1 MGFLLGAYGKLAAGS
16 RYRSLQA
23 RMMRIQ
29 SRIRRATRDVANM
42 EKMLDRNMKAELQN
56 LTNSSNATKAAYQ
69 NTMQTALYSSS
80 TGLYQAALSAY
91 YKDGAKDGYVFKP
104 DDTGK
109 NDITIKDSNVAQAM
123 MQQITQ
129 EQSKF
134 NTQVSSMT
142 AWMDQN
148 VSVMKQEIEN
158 RYEMLRDTMLEPL
171 KDEEDSLQLEKDTLE
186 SQIQVAKA
194 DYEACQ
200 KMEQADVKMLTPNYT
215 GGQG

>member
-29 SRIRRATRDVANM
+29 SKIRRATRDVANM
-42 EKMLDRNMKAELQN
+42 EKMLDRNMKRDLQSLQLN
-56 LTNSSNATKAAYQ
+56 ANATK
-69 NTMQTALYSSS
+69 
-80 TGLYQAALSAY
+80 GLYQQIMYGAMSPEVKAAQDALAQFQQTPKKEDGTPTLTNEQIAAY
-91 YKDGAKDGYVFKP
+91 
-104 DDTGK
+104 
-109 NDITIKDSNVAQAM
+109 S
-123 MQQITQ
+123 QQISSWQTTMNQ
-129 EQSKF
+129 QLSTASSGLDQQMAYQKEQ
-134 NTQVSSMT
+134 
-142 AWMDQN
+142 
-148 VSVMKQEIEN
+148 IEN
-158 RYEMLRDTMLEPL
+158 YYEMMRDQFLEPL

>member
-29 SRIRRATRDVANM
+29 SKIRRASRDVANM
-42 EKMLDRNMKAELQN
+42 EKMIDRQQKSMEQSITLQSSSAKQLYQGTMYAAMMAYKGDSGISVSEAMQKMQGGN
-56 LTNSSNATKAAYQ
+56 LSNEDIQK
-69 NTMQTALYSSS
+69 YSSIVS
-80 TGLYQAALSAY
+80 TAQSQYQQQISSMNSYCDTQAA
-91 YKDGAKDGYVFKP
+91 
-104 DDTGK
+104 
-109 NDITIKDSNVAQAM
+109 M
-123 MQQITQ
+123 
-129 EQSKF
+129 SKS
-134 NTQVSSMT
+134 Q
-142 AWMDQN
+142 
-148 VSVMKQEIEN
+148 IEN
-158 RYEMLRDTMLEPL
+158 YIENLRDTMLEPL

-200 KMEQADVKMLTPNYT
+200 KMEQSDVKMLTPNYT

>member
-29 SRIRRATRDVANM
+29 SKIRRATRDVANM
-42 EKMLDRNMKAELQN
+42 EKMIDRQQKSMEQQLTLQN
-56 LTNSSNATKAAYQ
+56 TVAK
-69 NTMQTALYSSS
+69 QTAQQVIMGTVMGGADILKAQEDLAKASVVGEDGKMVDPKLAATLSQQISSKQQEAS
-80 TGLYQAALSAY
+80 QYISQM
-91 YKDGAKDGYVFKP
+91 
-104 DDTGK
+104 
-109 NDITIKDSNVAQAM
+109 NAQADTQLALNK
-123 MQQITQ
+123 QQIENQ
-129 EQSKF
+129 IE
-134 NTQVSSMT
+134 M
-142 AWMDQN
+142 MRDQW
-148 VSVMKQEIEN
+148 
-158 RYEMLRDTMLEPL
+158 LEPL

>member
-29 SRIRRATRDVANM
+29 SKLRRATRDVANM
-42 EKMLDRNMKAELQN
+42 EKMIDRQQKSMEQGLTLQN
-56 LTNSSNATKAAYQ
+56 NQAKQLYQGAMYAAMLGTKNDEGISVQDAMTKMQGKDLSNEDIQRYSSIVSTAQSQFSQQISSMNAYCDT
-69 NTMQTALYSSS
+69 QTAMS
-80 TGLYQAALSAY
+80 
-91 YKDGAKDGYVFKP
+91 K
-104 DDTGK
+104 
-109 NDITIKDSNVAQAM
+109 
-123 MQQITQ
+123 QQI
-129 EQSKF
+129 E
-134 NTQVSSMT
+134 NY
-142 AWMDQN
+142 
-148 VSVMKQEIEN
+148 IEN
-158 RYEMLRDTMLEPL
+158 VRDTMLEPL

>member
-29 SRIRRATRDVANM
+29 SKIRRATRDVADM
-42 EKMLDRNMKAELQN
+42 EKLIDRRQKMMEQELQA
-56 LTNSSNATKAAYQ
+56 SSTATKALYQ
-69 NTMQTALYSSS
+69 QSMQNALYMSSTNLPDGTPINYGAAMQALVTGQVDGKEISNEQRAQYSSIVSQAQQSLTSQISQATAFVDTNTALNKSQ
-80 TGLYQAALSAY
+80 LENQ
-91 YKDGAKDGYVFKP
+91 
-104 DDTGK
+104 
-109 NDITIKDSNVAQAM
+109 IEM
-123 MQQITQ
+123 MR
-129 EQSKF
+129 
-134 NTQVSSMT
+134 
-142 AWMDQN
+142 DQ
-148 VSVMKQEIEN
+148 
-158 RYEMLRDTMLEPL
+158 LLEPL

-200 KMEQADVKMLTPNYT
+200 KMEQSDAQMMKPNYT

>member
-29 SRIRRATRDVANM
+29 SKIRRATRDVANM
-42 EKMLDRNMKAELQN
+42 EKMIDRQQKSMEQQ
-56 LTNSSNATKAAYQ
+56 LTLQ
-69 NTMQTALYSSS
+69 NTMAKQMYQNQMMGSMPQEYRDALATLQKDGVSNEDKSAAAAKVSQFQQTMSSQIS
-80 TGLYQAALSAY
+80 QMSSYADTQLALS
-91 YKDGAKDGYVFKP
+91 K
-104 DDTGK
+104 
-109 NDITIKDSNVAQAM
+109 
-123 MQQITQ
+123 QQI
-129 EQSKF
+129 E
-134 NTQVSSMT
+134 NQVEM
-142 AWMDQN
+142 MRDQ
-148 VSVMKQEIEN
+148 
-158 RYEMLRDTMLEPL
+158 LLEPL

-186 SQIQVAKA
+186 SQIQVAKT

>member
-29 SRIRRATRDVANM
+29 SKIRRATRDVANM
-42 EKMLDRNMKAELQN
+42 EKMIDRRQKMMEQELTLNNNMSKQM
-56 LTNSSNATKAAYQ
+56 YQ
-69 NTMQTALYSSS
+69 NMMVGSMQASKEYTDAMAIIAKGQSTDEAIRKTVSSDQLSAASQTLARLQSTSSQQISSMNSYADTNTALMKS
-80 TGLYQAALSAY
+80 
-91 YKDGAKDGYVFKP
+91 
-104 DDTGK
+104 
-109 NDITIKDSNVAQAM
+109 
-123 MQQITQ
+123 QI
-129 EQSKF
+129 E
-134 NTQVSSMT
+134 N
-142 AWMDQN
+142 
-148 VSVMKQEIEN
+148 EIE
-158 RYEMLRDTMLEPL
+158 YMRDTLLEPL

>member
-29 SRIRRATRDVANM
+29 SKIRRATRDVANM
-42 EKMLDRNMKAELQN
+42 EKMIDRQQKSMEQQ
-56 LTNSSNATKAAYQ
+56 LTLQ
-69 NTMQTALYSSS
+69 NTMSKQMYQTQMMGVLNTPGSDYAKAVEQLQKEGISNEERSAAAATVSQAQQMFSSQVS
-80 TGLYQAALSAY
+80 QMS
-91 YKDGAKDGYVFKP
+91 
-104 DDTGK
+104 
-109 NDITIKDSNVAQAM
+109 AQAD
-123 MQQITQ
+123 TQ
-129 EQSKF
+129 LAM
-134 NTQVSSMT
+134 N
-142 AWMDQN
+142 
-148 VSVMKQEIEN
+148 KQYIEN
-158 RYEMLRDTMLEPL
+158 QIEMMRDTMLEPL

>member
-29 SRIRRATRDVANM
+29 SKIRRATRDVANM
-42 EKMLDRNMKAELQN
+42 EKMLDRNMKRDLQS
-56 LTNSSNATKAAYQ
+56 LTLNANATK
-69 NTMQTALYSSS
+69 
-80 TGLYQAALSAY
+80 GLYQQIMYGAMTPEVLAAQQALSQFQANPKD
-91 YKDGAKDGYVFKP
+91 KDGNP
-104 DDTGK
+104 TL
-109 NDITIKDSNVAQAM
+109 SNE
-123 MQQITQ
+123 QIAAYSQ
-129 EQSKF
+129 
-134 NTQVSSMT
+134 QVSSWQSTMNQQLST
-142 AWMDQN
+142 ASTNLDQG
-148 VSVMKQEIEN
+148 VAYQKEQIEN
-158 RYEMLRDTMLEPL
+158 YYEQMRDQLLEPL

>member
-29 SRIRRATRDVANM
+29 SKIRRATRDVANM
-42 EKMLDRNMKAELQN
+42 EKMIDRQQKSMEQQ
-56 LTNSSNATKAAYQ
+56 LTLQ
-69 NTMQTALYSSS
+69 NTMAKQMYQTQMMSSMPQEYADALAKLQKTDISNEDKSAAAATVSQYQQTMSSQIS
-80 TGLYQAALSAY
+80 QMSSYA
-91 YKDGAKDGYVFKP
+91 
-104 DDTGK
+104 DT
-109 NDITIKDSNVAQAM
+109 QLAM
-123 MQQITQ
+123 NKQQI
-129 EQSKF
+129 E
-134 NTQVSSMT
+134 NQVEM
-142 AWMDQN
+142 MRDQ
-148 VSVMKQEIEN
+148 
-158 RYEMLRDTMLEPL
+158 LLEPL

-186 SQIQVAKA
+186 SQIQGAKA

>member
-29 SRIRRATRDVANM
+29 SKLRRATRDVANM
-42 EKMLDRNMKAELQN
+42 EKFIDRRQKSMEQQVTQQNAVAKNMYQGQMYQAMNNTAIDVDGYKTIGEL
-56 LTNSSNATKAAYQ
+56 SNAINQGKITDANK
-69 NTMQTALYSSS
+69 LSSYSS
-80 TGLYQAALSAY
+80 
-91 YKDGAKDGYVFKP
+91 
-104 DDTGK
+104 
-109 NDITIKDSNVAQAM
+109 II
-123 MQQITQ
+123 
-129 EQSKF
+129 SKTNAEF
-134 NTQVSSMT
+134 SSKISSMT
-142 AWMDQN
+142 GFADMQASMTKEQIAN
-148 VSVMKQEIEN
+148 EIEYM
-158 RYEMLRDTMLEPL
+158 RDMLLEPL

>member
-29 SRIRRATRDVANM
+29 SKLRRATRDVANM
-42 EKMLDRNMKAELQN
+42 EKMIDRQQKSMEQGLTLQN
-56 LTNSSNATKAAYQ
+56 NQAKQLYQGAMYTAMLGTAGEDGITVQEAMNKMQGKDLSNEDIQRYSSIVSTAQSQFSQQISSMNAYCDT
-69 NTMQTALYSSS
+69 QTAMS
-80 TGLYQAALSAY
+80 
-91 YKDGAKDGYVFKP
+91 K
-104 DDTGK
+104 
-109 NDITIKDSNVAQAM
+109 
-123 MQQITQ
+123 QQI
-129 EQSKF
+129 E
-134 NTQVSSMT
+134 NY
-142 AWMDQN
+142 
-148 VSVMKQEIEN
+148 IEN
-158 RYEMLRDTMLEPL
+158 LRDTMLEPL

>member
-29 SRIRRATRDVANM
+29 SKIRRATRDVANM
-42 EKMLDRNMKAELQN
+42 EKMIDRRQKMMEQELTLNNNMSKQM
-56 LTNSSNATKAAYQ
+56 YQ
-69 NTMQTALYSSS
+69 NMMVGSMQASPEYIDAMAIITKGQSTDEAIRKTVSSDQLSAASQTLARLQSTSSQQISSMNSYADTNTALMKS
-80 TGLYQAALSAY
+80 
-91 YKDGAKDGYVFKP
+91 
-104 DDTGK
+104 
-109 NDITIKDSNVAQAM
+109 
-123 MQQITQ
+123 QI
-129 EQSKF
+129 E
-134 NTQVSSMT
+134 N
-142 AWMDQN
+142 
-148 VSVMKQEIEN
+148 EIE
-158 RYEMLRDTMLEPL
+158 YMRDTLLEPL

-215 GGQG
+215 GGQ

>member
-29 SRIRRATRDVANM
+29 SKIRRATRDVANM
-42 EKMLDRNMKAELQN
+42 EKMIDRQQKSMEQQ
-56 LTNSSNATKAAYQ
+56 LTLQ
-69 NTMQTALYSSS
+69 NTMSKQMYQNQMLSSMSTSPEYAAALKKLQTEGLSNEERSAAAATVSQAQQMFSSQVSQMSSYADTQTAMS
-80 TGLYQAALSAY
+80 
-91 YKDGAKDGYVFKP
+91 K
-104 DDTGK
+104 
-109 NDITIKDSNVAQAM
+109 
-123 MQQITQ
+123 QQI
-129 EQSKF
+129 E
-134 NTQVSSMT
+134 
-142 AWMDQN
+142 DQ
-148 VSVMKQEIEN
+148 IEMM
-158 RYEMLRDTMLEPL
+158 REAMLEPL

-215 GGQG
+215 GGQ

>member
-29 SRIRRATRDVANM
+29 SRLRRATRDVANM
-42 EKMLDRNMKAELQN
+42 EKMLDRNMKRDLQS
-56 LTNSSNATKAAYQ
+56 LTLNANATKNMYQ
-69 NTMQTALYSSS
+69 GIMQTTMLTS
-80 TGLYQAALSAY
+80 GVGNIQNALSEY
-91 YKDGAKDGYVFKP
+91 YKAGAPKNYKDP
-104 DDTGK
+104 TTG
-109 NDITIKDSNVAQAM
+109 IEIKDESAAQAM

-134 NTQVSSMT
+134 SSQVSSMT
-142 AWMDQN
+142 SWADQN
-148 VSVMKQEIEN
+148 VAIMKQQIEEQ
-158 RYEMLRDTMLEPL
+158 YENMRDTMLEPL

>member
-29 SRIRRATRDVANM
+29 SKLRRATRDVANM
-42 EKMLDRNMKAELQN
+42 EKMLDRNMKAELQA
-56 LTNSSNATKAAYQ
+56 LTTSSNATKAGFQQVMQA
-69 NTMQTALYSSS
+69 TMYS
-80 TGLYQAALSAY
+80 TGVGAAQAALAEY
-91 YKDGAKDGYVFKP
+91 YKKGCPENFEYGEGNSK
-104 DDTGK
+104 
-109 NDITIKDSNVAQAM
+109 ITIKDSAAAQAL
-123 MQQITQ
+123 MQSISQQ
-129 EQSKF
+129 QANF

-142 AWMDQN
+142 SWMDQN
-148 VSVMKQEIEN
+148 VATCKQQIEEK
-158 RYEMLRDTMLEPL
+158 YEMLRDQMLEPL

-200 KMEQADVKMLTPNYT
+200 KMEQQDAKMLAPNYT
-215 GGQG
+215 GGQ

>member
-29 SRIRRATRDVANM
+29 SKLRRATRDVANM
-42 EKMLDRNMKAELQN
+42 EKMIDRQQKSMEQQ
-56 LTNSSNATKAAYQ
+56 LTLQ
-69 NTMQTALYSSS
+69 NTMAK
-80 TGLYQAALSAY
+80 QAAQNSITGALMGSGEFKGIQEQFAKASALKEDGTMTDPKTAASLSQQISSKQQEASQY
-91 YKDGAKDGYVFKP
+91 ISQM
-104 DDTGK
+104 
-109 NDITIKDSNVAQAM
+109 NAQAD
-123 MQQITQ
+123 TQ
-129 EQSKF
+129 LAM
-134 NTQVSSMT
+134 N
-142 AWMDQN
+142 
-148 VSVMKQEIEN
+148 KQYIEN
-158 RYEMLRDTMLEPL
+158 QIEMMRDQFLEPL

-200 KMEQADVKMLTPNYT
+200 KMEQADVKMLAPNYT